1 MTNEE
6 ILKAAIEK
14 AEKNGFDIFCFGVP
28 VHSEYNVQNTK
39 NPCMK
44 NCTNS
49 KWSLHEDLLV
59 WFWDGEGHCS
69 YSRDYE
75 SIIFSHDFAKAFWGE
90 KLDDS
95 FYNDRY
101 WTDASCCSGAIAIFS
116 GKNWQYHLQQLVL
129 AENKLKYLE
138 QFL

>member
-1 MTNEE
+1 MTNGE
-6 ILKAAIEK
+6 ILKAAIDK

-28 VHSEYNVQNTK
+28 VHSEY
-39 NPCMK
+39 
-44 NCTNS
+44 
-49 KWSLHEDLLV
+49 EDLLV